1 MTSVDDDKG
10 GPYHGP
16 YAWPGGVPIVSA
28 EKVDEVRKMQPVFA
42 AIREEVV
49 ETVCMIIDELFPNPG
64 KEQMKAIEDVAFAM
78 SYV

>member
-1 MTSVDDDKG
+1 MVSVDDDKG

-28 EKVDEVRKMQPVFA
+28 EEVDEVRKMQPVRAF
-42 AIREEVV
+42 IV
-49 ETVCMIIDELFPNPG
+49 
-64 KEQMKAIEDVAFAM
+64 EDVKDLVIKIITKETRKFSKIQNGIVEEIAFQM